1 MKRNSMLCKRI
12 MLQLEQNG
20 HFVSET
26 PEEAYHVA
34 LLADRGYVSA
44 KIDTDGYGT
53 PTKATVGRMTAIGHD
68 ALAVE
73 FSSPPVSSNS
83 TDFFEKYYESL
94 VNTKHAN
101 ETARDKLLTTI
112 ATGGIGLLFG
122 IASYLKT
129 NIKEFQLTPWITTLV
144 LWGLVLVGLL
154 ISDHGGN
161 IAMDKII
168 EKLPDYKTDVR
179 HHFTAWDHFLHWL
192 NGVNCIVAI
201 LGIGSFAWFLW
212 TVA

>member
-26 PEEAYHVA
+26 AEEAYHVA
-34 LLADRGYVSA
+34 LLEDRGYVRA
-44 KIDTDGYGT
+44 KIDTDDYGI
-53 PTKATVGRMTAIGHD
+53 PVKATVGRMTAIGHD

-73 FSSPPVSSNS
+73 FSSPSVSSNS
-83 TDFFEKYYESL
+83 PDSFEKYYKSL
-94 VNTKHAN
+94 VDTKHAN
-101 ETARDKLLTTI
+101 EAARDKLLTTI
-112 ATGGIGLLFG
+112 ATGGIGLLFA

-129 NIKEFQLTPWITTLV
+129 NVKEFQLTPWVITLV

-168 EKLPDYKTDVR
+168 AKLPDHKTDVR
-179 HHFTAWDHFLHWL
+179 HHFTPWDRFLHLL
-192 NGVNCIVAI
+192 NGANCIVAI
-201 LGIGSFAWFLW
+201 LGIGTFAWFLW